1 MGWIEFIGI
10 AATIFIIISMSCKT
24 SNIKS
29 AIMMRITNIIGS
41 IVFIIYGILLPA
53 ISTAILNSIV
63 TVINIYHLI
72 LLIKSKKQDK

>member
-1 MGWIEFIGI
+1 MSWIEFIGI

-41 IVFIIYGILLPA
+41 IVFIVYGILLPA
-53 ISTAILNSIV
+53 ISTAILNGIV

>member
-1 MGWIEFIGI
+1 MSWIEFIGI

-41 IVFIIYGILLPA
+41 IVFIVYGILLPA
-53 ISTAILNSIV
+53 ISTAILNGIV

-72 LLIKSKKQDK
+72 LLLKSKKQDK